1 LSSGDNSETKKLEP
15 LVLRRLHPSGTIVGQ
30 PFNLQP
36 NGLSALVVD
45 CANATPTTVI
55 MMDSTILPSAYGSG
69 NLLSAMVPAHL
80 LAQAGRHAVHLSND
94 FGDSNRIDFEVE
106 A

>member
-1 LSSGDNSETKKLEP
+1 MSSDNSSEPKKVEP
-15 LVLRRLHPSGTIVGQ
+15 LVLRRLHPSGTVLGQ

-36 NGLSALVVD
+36 SGLSALVVD

-55 MMDSTILPSAYGSG
+55 VMDSTILTTAYGSG
-69 NLLSAMVPAHL
+69 NLLSAMVLAHL
-80 LAQAGRHAVHLSND
+80 LAESGRHAVHLSND